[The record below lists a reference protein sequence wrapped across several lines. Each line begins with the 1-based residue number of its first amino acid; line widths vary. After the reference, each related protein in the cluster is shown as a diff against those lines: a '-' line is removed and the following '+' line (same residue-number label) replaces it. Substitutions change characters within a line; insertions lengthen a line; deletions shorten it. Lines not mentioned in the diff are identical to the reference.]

1 MFSPQEQQQAYNV
14 SGFFYTGTPVILS
27 NSPLGARGMK
37 LKIDNESIAQEFF
50 EDSILL
56 GIVAPVKNYL
66 MSWHLNQV
74 LGFDFRI
81 KHEYEIQLSKKTRQ
95 YFFSIYEYKVPSISL
110 THYLYNNQFDGEY
123 LLPEFKHLD
132 FLWLIKGDPLSP
144 DELKDLIQ
152 SIKSLQGVQLVI
164 EMTNEKI
171 KNKQHL
177 IF

>member
-1 MFSPQEQQQAYNV
+1 
-14 SGFFYTGTPVILS
+14 
-27 NSPLGARGMK
+27 MK

-50 EDSILL
+50 EDSVLL
-56 GIVAPVKNYL
+56 GIVAPVKNYQI
-66 MSWHLNQV
+66 SWHLNQL

-81 KHEYEIQLSKKTRQ
+81 NHGYEIQLTKKTRS
-95 YFFSIYEYKVPSISL
+95 YFFSIYEYKVPAVSL
-110 THYLYNNQFDGEY
+110 CHYLYNNQFDGEY

-132 FLWLIKGDPLSP
+132 FLWLIKGDPVAP
-144 DELKDLIQ
+144 EELKGLIQ
-152 SIKSLQGVQLVI
+152 SIRSLAGVQLVI

>member
-1 MFSPQEQQQAYNV
+1 
-14 SGFFYTGTPVILS
+14 
-27 NSPLGARGMK
+27 MK

-50 EDSILL
+50 EDAVLL
-56 GIVAPVKNYL
+56 GIVAPIKDYL
-66 MSWHLNQV
+66 FSWHLNQV
-74 LGFDFRI
+74 FGFNFRVNNDI
-81 KHEYEIQLSKKTRQ
+81 EIVLTKQQRK
-95 YFFSIYEYKVPSISL
+95 YFFSIYEYAVPSTSI

-132 FLWLIKGDPLSP
+132 FVWLIKGEFISEK
-144 DELKDLIQ
+144 ELKTLMQ
-152 SIKSLQGVQLVI
+152 SIKSLPGIQLVN

>member
-1 MFSPQEQQQAYNV
+1 
-14 SGFFYTGTPVILS
+14 
-27 NSPLGARGMK
+27 MK

-50 EDSILL
+50 EDAVLL
-56 GIVAPVKNYL
+56 GIVAPIKDYL
-66 MSWHLNQV
+66 FSWHLNQIFGFNFRVNNDIEIV
-74 LGFDFRI
+74 LTKQQR
-81 KHEYEIQLSKKTRQ
+81 K
-95 YFFSIYEYKVPSISL
+95 YFFSIYEYAVPSTSI

-132 FLWLIKGDPLSP
+132 FVWLIKGEYISEK
-144 DELKDLIQ
+144 ELKTLMQ
-152 SIKSLQGVQLVI
+152 SIKSIPGIQLVN